1 MGLLSEGMSP
11 DFPPVTLEMA
21 VSNFVPKRCSPSNGI
36 RHQLDLDAG
45 SAVQGLSHKALL
57 AITEANI
64 DFEADLIV
72 STEASATKSPARLNS
87 CNAFTIFSWSAPSNT
102 SFSVFED
109 QLEMALPT
117 AASAIAGLH
126 VPKGKPA

>member
-21 VSNFVPKRCSPSNGI
+21 VSSFVPKRCSPSNGI
-36 RHQLDLDAG
+36 RHQLDLEAG
-45 SAVQGLSHKALL
+45 SAVQGFSHNALL
-57 AITEANI
+57 AVTEASI
-64 DFEADLIV
+64 DLDADLIV

-87 CNAFTIFSWSAPSNT
+87 CNAFTIDSWSAPSDT
-102 SFSVFED
+102 SFSVLVD

-117 AASAIAGLH
+117 AASAIAGLQA
-126 VPKGKPA
+126 PPADR